1 MVPVTISPQRECRKA
16 ERRWR
21 KTNLNVDYDMFKEK
35 LRTFN
40 LELRNARQS
49 FFSDII
55 TKNSNN
61 AHALFAAV
69 DRLTN
74 PPVTVASEHLSTR
87 VCNEFASFFTEK
99 IHKIRQAVT
108 GSIPGSRYVLSLYPF
123 KINSDA
129 MTEFFLINKKNLDD
143 IIQHLNSSSCC
154 LDIQSVNSY
163 FLFKCF
169 ISFI

>member
-21 KTNLNVDYDMFKEK
+21 KTNLNVHYDMFKEK

-55 TKNSNN
+55 KNCNN
-61 AHALFAAV
+61 ARALFAAV

-87 VCNEFASFFTEK
+87 ACNEFASFFTEK
-99 IHKIRQAVT
+99 IRKIRQAVT
-108 GSIPGSRYVLSLYPF
+108 ASIPGSRYVLSLYPF

-129 MTEFFLINKKNLDD
+129 MTEFFLINKKNLED
-143 IIQHLNSSSCC
+143 IVPEL
-154 LDIQSVNSY
+154 L
-163 FLFKCF
+163 LLLP
-169 ISFI
+169 

>member
-61 AHALFAAV
+61 VRALFAAV

-87 VCNEFASFFTEK
+87 ACNEFASFFTEK
-99 IHKIRQAVT
+99 IIK
-108 GSIPGSRYVLSLYPF
+108 
-123 KINSDA
+123 
-129 MTEFFLINKKNLDD
+129 
-143 IIQHLNSSSCC
+143 
-154 LDIQSVNSY
+154 
-163 FLFKCF
+163 
-169 ISFI
+169 

>member
-1 MVPVTISPQRECRKA
+1 
-16 ERRWR
+16 
-21 KTNLNVDYDMFKEK
+21 MFKEK
-35 LRTFN
+35 LRHFN

-61 AHALFAAV
+61 ARALFAAV

-87 VCNEFASFFTEK
+87 ACNEFASFFTEK

-108 GSIPGSRYVLSLYPF
+108 ASIPGSRYVLSLYPF
-123 KINSDA
+123 KMGSDA
-129 MTEFFLINKKNLDD
+129 MTEFFLMDKKGLDD
-143 IIQHLNSSSCC
+143 IVQHLNSSSCC
-154 LDIQSVNSY
+154 LDILPTGFYTTVFNCMASDVLEIVNMSLRTGV
-163 FLFKCF
+163 FPQPLKTAV
-169 ISFI
+169 IKPL

>member
-1 MVPVTISPQRECRKA
+1 MDSLTPQVRVEKRECRKA

-21 KTNLNVDYDMFKEK
+21 KTNLNVHYDMFKEK

-55 TKNSNN
+55 TKNRNN
-61 AHALFAAV
+61 VRALFAAV

-74 PPVTVASEHLSTR
+74 PPVAVASEHLSTR
-87 VCNEFASFFTEK
+87 ACNEFASFFTEK

-108 GSIPGSRYVLSLYPF
+108 ASIPGSRYVLSLYPF
-123 KINSDA
+123 KMNLDA
-129 MTEFFLINKKNLDD
+129 MTVFSDKQEKPG
-143 IIQHLNSSSCC
+143 
-154 LDIQSVNSY
+154 
-163 FLFKCF
+163 
-169 ISFI
+169 